1 MRIRITVRILEL
13 RSTSAAFGK
22 VLTDPIAMFDI
33 QLRSRKD
40 RIFLP
45 LCDFVP
51 RSISPIHITL
61 LGFYCGLGSCYAA
74 SQGHV
79 LGSLILWVL
88 NRALDCL
95 DGAVARQRNIAS
107 QLGGFLDLL
116 ADFIVYSLIPIGIAI
131 GKQGGSDS
139 LTWFAVAI
147 LEASF
152 HINNFVLFYIAAV
165 IEGADKEAKATK
177 ELTSLAMMP
186 ALIEG
191 FESGLLF
198 TAMLLLPQY
207 ILLWSWIMALLVAIG
222 ICQRVISVAPAL
234 GQLRPKNAE

>member
-1 MRIRITVRILEL
+1 
-13 RSTSAAFGK
+13 
-22 VLTDPIAMFDI
+22 
-33 QLRSRKD
+33 
-40 RIFLP
+40 
-45 LCDFVP
+45 
-51 RSISPIHITL
+51 
-61 LGFYCGLGSCYAA
+61 
-74 SQGHV
+74 
-79 LGSLILWVL
+79 
-88 NRALDCL
+88 
-95 DGAVARQRNIAS
+95 
-107 QLGGFLDLL
+107 
-116 ADFIVYSLIPIGIAI
+116 
-131 GKQGGSDS
+131 
-139 LTWFAVAI
+139 VAI